1 MKAKY
6 RDGLAEVDIILGFA
20 DQESLD
26 KIPESFKTFII
37 KNKSKYISKID
48 PQKSLNE
55 QKLLYETKVILS
67 IMYRD
72 YWSSEEEREQ
82 ILLNE
87 KEELKKI
94 ENLSK
99 NKYNYENLFR
109 NAQKTQN
116 IAQEETEDEGSY
128 KSLMIKESLLEK
140 ILNKIKS
147 FFKLGNNN
155 E

>member
-48 PQKSLNE
+48 PQKSLEE

-87 KEELKKI
+87 KEELEKI

-99 NKYNYENLFR
+99 NKYNYENLFK
-109 NAQKTQN
+109 NAQKIQN

-128 KSLMIKESLLEK
+128 KSLMIKESLFEK

>member
-37 KNKSKYISKID
+37 ENKSKYISKID
-48 PQKSLNE
+48 PQKSLEE

-128 KSLMIKESLLEK
+128 KSLMIKESLFEK

>member
-128 KSLMIKESLLEK
+128 KSLMIKESLFEK

>member
-37 KNKSKYISKID
+37 ENKSKYISKID
-48 PQKSLNE
+48 PQKSLEE

-87 KEELKKI
+87 KEELEKI

-99 NKYNYENLFR
+99 NKYNYENLFK
-109 NAQKTQN
+109 NAQKIQN

-128 KSLMIKESLLEK
+128 KSLMIKESLFEK